1 MHDLLIPPLDIPLA
15 DADRVILGKVCDAA
29 TGELGS
35 SPECYTTKRLT
46 FAVYVPT
53 RLQQEKWNP
62 NLLVKPS
69 FSIIQIFASFVR
81 NCSFLVNNPK
91 FDLVMT
97 CCPH

>member
-1 MHDLLIPPLDIPLA
+1 MP
-15 DADRVILGKVCDAA
+15 
-29 TGELGS
+29 TES
-35 SPECYTTKRLT
+35 SWVKCAMQRRENWARHLSVTQPNGLVT